1 MTIPLY
7 VPGTALAVSA
17 AVSFVLGATIP
28 DPSVAGTWSDRGTI
42 LSILVFM
49 FISWAVILRY
59 VAGLH
64 REHLNATVG
73 AINEN
78 TSVTRRMA
86 TSLDEHLE
94 FQRRVAQKAITD
106 RLEVQTPHRTRVHT
120 SRVQPRDHPNHLP
133 TAEDPST

>member
-1 MTIPLY
+1 MPAIPPF
-7 VPGTALAVSA
+7 VPGTALLIGAITSWLVGSSPSFDPATA
-17 AVSFVLGATIP
+17 A
-28 DPSVAGTWSDRGTI
+28 TWTDRGTI
-42 LSILVFM
+42 LAILAFM

-59 VAGLH
+59 VASLH

-106 RLEVQTPHRTRVHT
+106 RLEVPTPHRTRVHT
-120 SRVQPRDHPNHLP
+120 SRVQPRDRPNNLP
-133 TAEDPST
+133 TAEES